1 MTHLRKLTIEE
12 MTRRNFTE
20 STTRAYVRII
30 EDLALYFNRPP
41 DQLGPEHIREYTA
54 HLFRDRKLSDNTV
67 NQTVGAL
74 RFFFL
79 KTLKRPWGTEEM
91 PFPKK
96 KIHLPVIWSPEEVA
110 CLIDAAPI
118 PFYRTILMTLYGT
131 GVRRAECA
139 AFKLTDI
146 DAARMVVHVHD
157 GKGGK
162 DRDIVLSPHLL
173 DELRSHYR
181 RLARKPAVWLFPG
194 GRWHTA
200 DDPISDK
207 VVWHACRESAQRA
220 GVNKPLHPHTLRHFF
235 ATHLLEGGADL
246 RTIQLLLG
254 HADLRETMIY
264 LLSPSATW
272 GPRLVRWTRCRST
285 HRTQNR
291 PTPSRCPGRRWRWP
305 T

>member
-1 MTHLRKLTIEE
+1 LTIEE

-41 DQLGPEHIREYTA
+41 DQLEPKHIRQYTA

-79 KTLKRPWGTEEM
+79 KALKRPWRSEEM

-96 KIHLPVIWSPEEVA
+96 RIHLPVIGSPDEVGH
-110 CLIDAAPI
+110 LIDAAPI

-220 GVNKPLHPHTLRHFF
+220 GVNKPMHPHTLRHYAEF
-235 ATHLLEGGADL
+235 
-246 RTIQLLLG
+246 RT
-254 HADLRETMIY
+254 M
-264 LLSPSATW
+264 
-272 GPRLVRWTRCRST
+272 
-285 HRTQNR
+285 
-291 PTPSRCPGRRWRWP
+291 PSRLTVPRILARFQHLGLGIVRDRCNG
-305 T
+305 